1 MVRAIRTLVGFV
13 LASFVLALS
22 ASAQTPRLGP
32 AVAVGSDVPTV
43 APMDLPAPRSLEVD
57 ALRGM
62 VERQQKQIEEL
73 QRRLSGLEG
82 GGRKGGDR
90 PGIGPIKDVPPQPE
104 NEKRPGDGIAGAGDR
119 QPTGPPLDEAGVK
132 KVVGDYLRANPGIG
146 LPPSVQTGF
155 EAGRGFVIRSF
166 PNPTFPRSED
176 ECPIPFEL
184 RFRGRAQMA
193 YVYYNVNDNFNHLT
207 KQSYDPPAGDLS
219 QIEAKRVR
227 LLWEG
232 TLFSPYL
239 RYQFQLDGN
248 TRGFGVFQNNRVV
261 QGGSLNTPA
270 ASYGAPGIGGAP
282 SPIGG
287 GVAADH
293 AIRLFTAWVAYDIP
307 LADFSR
313 GCGPD
318 CPAGTAP
325 YSPVLTFVIGK
336 QQPFFGLTEI
346 IGSANA
352 QFAEFSMADWF
363 FDSDDNNMLNA
374 VSVQYRDFH
383 DRLFMTAQVTN
394 GSESGFPNTLMDA
407 MPGFISGFW
416 YDLGGSWDAQH
427 KRWNLFGA
435 SISDLN
441 YSLKPTAR
449 IGGAMNLV
457 PLARRGIFGDLEA
470 SRYYVT
476 PGGPGG
482 TRLINL
488 LSGAPGAP
496 LGSHDVDKF
505 ESYSYDVFGAL
516 HYRGFSLYNE
526 WWFRNLNN
534 FRTNP
539 VGNNVILYQDGT
551 GATALFPTGRGLF
564 DFGTTVQAG
573 FFLVPK
579 KFELIARF
587 SHVRGNSGAI
597 FGDGTF
603 TTTTVPGVKGPVRVY
618 DRAFRRYHGASEY
631 AAGFNYFIYGQLVK
645 WTTDMSLYQGGNPAG
660 GGASPTSFIPGVDG
674 WLLRTQL
681 QVAF

>member
-1 MVRAIRTLVGFV
+1 MTSRALYILVGIV
-13 LASFVLALS
+13 LTVLAL
-22 ASAQTPRLGP
+22 ALPAGAQPPRLSLSVAIGVDEATVP
-32 AVAVGSDVPTV
+32 AA
-43 APMDLPAPRSLEVD
+43 APPLRSPEVE

-62 VERQQKQIEEL
+62 VERQQKQIEAL
-73 QRRLSGLEG
+73 QKRLGGLEEVAQPG
-82 GGRKGGDR
+82 KGRA
-90 PGIGPIKDVPPQPE
+90 GIGPLKEVPPEPE
-104 NEKRPGDGIAGAGDR
+104 DKQRPGAGKEPAGR
-119 QPTGPPLDEAGVK
+119 PLDEAGVK
-132 KVVGDYLRANPGIG
+132 KAIADYLKANPGAG
-146 LPPSVQTGF
+146 MPPSVQTGF
-155 EAGRGFVIRSF
+155 EAGRGFVIRSA
-166 PNPTFPRSED
+166 PNPAFPKWDD

-193 YVYYNVNDNFNHLT
+193 YMYYHSNDNFNHLT
-207 KQSYDPPAGDLS
+207 KQSYDPPVGDFS

-232 TLFSPYL
+232 TLFTPYL

-248 TRGFGVFQNNRVV
+248 TRGYGVFQNNRVV

-270 ASYGAPGIGGAP
+270 ASYGAPGIGRSA

-287 GVAADH
+287 GVSADH

-318 CPAGTAP
+318 CPEGAVP
-325 YSPVLTFVIGK
+325 YSPVLSFVVGK
-336 QQPFFGLTEI
+336 QQPFFGFSQIL
-346 IGSANA
+346 GSANA
-352 QFAEFSMADWF
+352 QFAEFSMAVWYF
-363 FDSDDNNMLNA
+363 NADDNVMMNA

-383 DRLFMTAQVTN
+383 DRLFATAQLTN
-394 GSESGFPNTLMDA
+394 GGEAGFPNNLMDA
-407 MPGFISGFW
+407 LPGFIGGFW
-416 YDLGGSWDAQH
+416 YDLGGSWDEKR
-427 KRWNLFGA
+427 KRWNLFGP
-435 SISDLN
+435 SISDLS

-449 IGGAMNLV
+449 IGAAVNFV
-457 PLARRGIFGDLEA
+457 PLGRRSIFGDLES
-470 SRYYVT
+470 SRYFVA

-488 LSGAPGAP
+488 LSGAPGEP
-496 LGSHDVDKF
+496 LGSHALDKF

-516 HYRGFSLYNE
+516 HYRGLSLYNE

-534 FRTNP
+534 FHTNP
-539 VGNNVILYQDGT
+539 VGNNTILYQDGT

-573 FFLVPK
+573 YFIIPK
-579 KFELIARF
+579 KVELLARF

-597 FGDGTF
+597 RGNDAY
-603 TTTTVPGVKGPVRVY
+603 TTTKVSGVADPVRVY
-618 DRAFRRYHGASEY
+618 DRAFRTFHGASEY
-631 AAGFNYFIYGQLVK
+631 AAGLNYFIYGQLVK
-645 WTTDMSLYQGGNPAG
+645 WTTDFSMYQGGNPSGSGFSSG
-660 GGASPTSFIPGVDG
+660 GFIPGVDG